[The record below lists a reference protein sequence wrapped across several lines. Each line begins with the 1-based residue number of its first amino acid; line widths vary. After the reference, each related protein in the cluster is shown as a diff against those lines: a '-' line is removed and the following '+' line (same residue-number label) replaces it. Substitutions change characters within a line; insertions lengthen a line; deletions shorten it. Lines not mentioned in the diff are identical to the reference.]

1 MEPLAAS
8 RLRMDVL
15 LSIACFAVLGAY
27 ARYAQSR
34 LVQRWLGRGFPY
46 ATLSI
51 NLLGS
56 LLMGLLF
63 FATAHRLDPALRT
76 GLLSGGLGTYTTFS
90 TFSLEVATLL
100 ENRETAKALT
110 YALVSVLGGVGAAAL
125 GALLARAWGVL

>member
-1 MEPLAAS
+1 MLP
-8 RLRMDVL
+8 L
-15 LSIACFAVLGAY
+15 LSIACFAVLGAW
-27 ARYAQSR
+27 ARYAQSL

-56 LLMGLLF
+56 LLMGVLF
-63 FATAHRLDPALRT
+63 FATAGRLDPALRT
-76 GLLSGGLGTYTTFS
+76 GLLSGGLGSYTTFS

>member
-1 MEPLAAS
+1 
-8 RLRMDVL
+8 MDVL

-34 LVQRWLGRGFPY
+34 LVQRWLGRDFPY

>member
-1 MEPLAAS
+1 MKPLAAS